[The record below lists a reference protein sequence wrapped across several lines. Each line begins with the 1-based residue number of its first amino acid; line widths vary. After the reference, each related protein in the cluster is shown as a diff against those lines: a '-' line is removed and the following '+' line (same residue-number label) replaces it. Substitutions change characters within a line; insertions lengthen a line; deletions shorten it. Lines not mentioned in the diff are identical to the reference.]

1 MVLYWLSILEKGINS
16 KVNKNAKQYLKSDNL
31 FNMKNL
37 VKIYGS
43 YVYTIVNNSIN
54 GNEDI
59 EEIVS
64 DVFLALWQ
72 NREKIQEEADLKPY
86 LIVIT
91 KNLIKKKYRD
101 LKKNVSTCDIDDL
114 ENVIASQMD
123 ISQIVENDEK
133 KQIISNTIKHLQ
145 EEEKAIFT
153 LYYYNNKMIKEIAS
167 YLKISTTKVK
177 VSLHRIRKKVKKE
190 LMKRGYSYGK

>member
-1 MVLYWLSILEKGINS
+1 
-16 KVNKNAKQYLKSDNL
+16 
-31 FNMKNL
+31 
-37 VKIYGS
+37 
-43 YVYTIVNNSIN
+43 
-54 GNEDI
+54 
-59 EEIVS
+59 
-64 DVFLALWQ
+64 
-72 NREKIQEEADLKPY
+72 
-86 LIVIT
+86 
-91 KNLIKKKYRD
+91 
-101 LKKNVSTCDIDDL
+101 
-114 ENVIASQMD
+114 MD

-133 KQIISNTIKHLQ
+133 KQIISNTINHLQ